1 MGEVNPNAARGLDK
15 ILQACAQALA
25 PYLAPYLEDHYEGN
39 FDVELDYPDIASR
52 VMDEIDGYDLAQTTM
67 NYLDSHDLYN
77 EIESHVQNEIS
88 DFMKNES
95 FTIKGTVHHEPS

>member
-1 MGEVNPNAARGLDK
+1 MGEVNPKAARGLDK

-52 VMDEIDGYDLAQTTM
+52 VMDEIDGYDLAQTTL
-67 NYLDSHDLYN
+67 NYLDSYDLYN
-77 EIESHVQNEIS
+77 EIESHVQDEIS
-88 DFMKNES
+88 SFMKNES